1 VFLVA
6 CVCYH
11 CRRSCCHFG
20 CSRPGISYRV
30 PRGISYYRAVSR
42 TVCAYG
48 ISYYRVGSHTALDL
62 IQHRFSYCVGSYR
75 VGSRTSNRVGSCTSN
90 RVGSCTVWDLVQR
103 GILYSAGS
111 KHESPQI
118 CDHEELQHEFVI
130 DV

>member
-1 VFLVA
+1 MFLVA

-11 CRRSCCHFG
+11 RRRSCCHFG

-62 IQHRFSYCVGSYR
+62 IQHRFSYCVGSYG
-75 VGSRTSNRVGSCTSN
+75 VGSRTSNRVGS
-90 RVGSCTVWDLVQR
+90 RTVWDLVQR

-111 KHESPQI
+111 KHESLQI

>member
-1 VFLVA
+1 MFLVA

-75 VGSRTSNRVGSCTSN
+75 VGSRTSNRVGS
-90 RVGSCTVWDLVQR
+90 RTVWDLVQR

-130 DV
+130 DVKCIKYFY